1 MAQPSR
7 ASSRQVKPRRE
18 EGFVYDSDSTNFLL
32 KKRNGRDNQ
41 HQESDSSSPAL
52 NTALAGKDYTT
63 SVYWS
68 DIDLPLLNIDFGAN
82 NKQALYSLSHPKY
95 CVTKHLEGEEEAAD
109 DAFVNNSANTRKTS
123 STRYNF
129 LDFSDNFLS
138 VSSAIHTNS
147 TSGMSGTDTQENSK
161 KNSPDKSGSSGAS
174 SSAATSSEQK
184 LDQAVKALVG
194 AAAKIGSMAE
204 EMKLIRDRLDKLEG
218 SQYSDIDRSQPKSKG
233 KKKNKNKSERVEDEK
248 IWQLHLLQDNLRR
261 KPLISYSSS
270 DSEIS
275 SEEATNMKT
284 LKSKMSRRK
293 QDLVGSKLSARLKEA
308 GAMFPEESCETTE
321 SSGTES
327 GSVKKKYR
335 CRSRKVKSGAKIQK
349 RPVIKTELW
358 PHTIANEDD
367 GENITSDNINLS
379 KFLSCFTYIVTCCG
393 GVESRGRSALLHAV
407 TTVLEYLQWTDARTF
422 HNMIMVK
429 IEQGR
434 IGWDAD
440 FSSFAQDFVDKKVR
454 LSMRTRYTGASS
466 SSSYK
471 PRYSDKG
478 AGKGFRGS
486 GQKNSWGKG
495 KPLYGAVCWQ
505 WNVGTCTYG
514 DNCKRWHV
522 CKTCAEQGKLGEQHK
537 SSTHDRSGARQNLSG

>member
-1 MAQPSR
+1 M
-7 ASSRQVKPRRE
+7 
-18 EGFVYDSDSTNFLL
+18 DT
-32 KKRNGRDNQ
+32 
-41 HQESDSSSPAL
+41 AL
-52 NTALAGKDYTT
+52 TGKDNTAL
-63 SVYWS
+63 VYWS
-68 DIDLPLLNIDFGAN
+68 DIDLPLLNIDFGTN
-82 NKQALYSLSHPKY
+82 TQQNLYSLSHPKY
-95 CVTKHLEGEEEAAD
+95 CLSEHLEKEEAAD
-109 DAFVNNSANTRKTS
+109 DEFVNNSSDKRKTS

-147 TSGMSGTDTQENSK
+147 TSSMSGTDSQVEAK
-161 KNSPDKSGSSGAS
+161 EKSPIKSGSSVAS
-174 SSAATSSEQK
+174 SSAATPEQK

-194 AAAKIGSMAE
+194 AASKIGSMAE
-204 EMKLIRDRLDKLEG
+204 EMKLIRARLDKLEG
-218 SQYSDIDRSQPKSKG
+218 SQDSDKDRSQLKSKG
-233 KKKNKNKSERVEDEK
+233 KNKSKSKSERVEDEK
-248 IWQLHLLQDNLRR
+248 IRQLNLLQDNLRR
-261 KPLISYSSS
+261 KPLCTYSSS
-270 DSEIS
+270 DTENS
-275 SEEATNMKT
+275 SDEAASMKT

-293 QDLVGSKLSARLKEA
+293 QDLVGSKLSVRLKEA
-308 GAMFPEESCETTE
+308 GAMFPEESSETTE

-349 RPVIKTELW
+349 RPVVKTELW

-367 GENITSDNINLS
+367 GEDITCENINLS

-422 HNMIMVK
+422 HNMIMIK
-429 IEQGR
+429 IEQDR

-440 FSSFAQDFVDKKVR
+440 FTSLAQDFVDKKVR
-454 LSMRTRYTGASS
+454 LSMKTRYTGASS

-471 PRYSDKG
+471 SRYPDRG
-478 AGKGFRGS
+478 VGKGFRGS
-486 GQKNSWGKG
+486 GQKNNGGKG

-537 SSTHDRSGARQNLSG
+537 SSTHDRSVSRPYPAV